1 MTGQAVIDSP
11 DFFQDGSPYFKGIW
25 MQAADFPLG
34 QQAILQALAQQSK
47 DLQQL
52 AAETG
57 LSEDAAKEALSIL
70 TIHDVVLRRPDDQ
83 CYGFRVELMRRWV
96 LNTSAKQH

>member
-1 MTGQAVIDSP
+1 VTGQAVIDSP

-25 MQAADFPLG
+25 MQTADFPLG

-83 CYGFRVELMRRWV
+83 CYGFRVEVMRRWV

>member
-1 MTGQAVIDSP
+1 MDLVRPAPHGQGRHP
-11 DFFQDGSPYFKGIW
+11 LEPHT
-25 MQAADFPLG
+25 LG

>member
-11 DFFQDGSPYFKGIW
+11 DFFQDGSPYFKGSW
-25 MQAADFPLG
+25 MQAADSPLG
-34 QQAILQALAQQSK
+34 QQAILQALAQECK

-57 LSEDAAKEALSIL
+57 RSEDAAKEALSTL
-70 TIHDVVLRRPDDQ
+70 SIHDVVLRRPDEQ
-83 CYGFRVELMRRWV
+83 SYGFTVELMRRWV
-96 LNTSAKQH
+96 LHTSAQQH

>member
-1 MTGQAVIDSP
+1 LLAVIDSP

-25 MQAADFPLG
+25 MQAADSPLG
-34 QQAILQALAQQSK
+34 QQAILKALAQECK

-57 LSEDAAKEALSIL
+57 LSEDMAKDALSTL
-70 TIHDVVLRRPDDQ
+70 TVHDVVLRRPDDH
-83 CYGFRVELMRRWV
+83 CYGFTVELMRRWV
-96 LNTSAKQH
+96 LQNSEQPH